1 MNSART
7 PHPTALPPLHAADW
21 QTRYYSARSGGDFSD
36 AVVVGNSL
44 IFLLTD
50 IAGDRNRAH
59 TIAAEVQEMLHRR
72 SPALFG
78 APGANMTDALAALAH
93 EINLAILSS
102 ADAVCFS
109 PTFLAC
115 FDMSL
120 ALMAY
125 INAGGAPA
133 VFRDSDGTRLL
144 GNVTMPLG
152 LFSHLTFEPSV
163 QAFEPGAL
171 LLLVTK
177 GIVDSQHGR
186 DRFGVDRVSRI
197 LQSFVPGSARDLA
210 ETVVQQAHRFRQRP
224 WYSLPR
230 LPFAKPERIEDL
242 TATVLQRPA

>member
-21 QTRYYSARSGGDFSD
+21 QTRYYSTRSGGDFSD

-59 TIAAEVQEMLHRR
+59 IIAAEVQEILRR
-72 SPALFG
+72 RGPALFG

-102 ADAVCFS
+102 AGAVCFS

-177 GIVDSQHGR
+177 GIVDSQHGHEH
-186 DRFGVDRVSRI
+186 FGVERVSRI
-197 LQSFVPGSARDLA
+197 LQSFPGGPAIKLA
-210 ETVVQQAHRFRQRP
+210 EGVVQKAHRFRRRP
-224 WYSLPR
+224 WYSRLG
-230 LPFAKPERIEDL
+230 LPFTKPERVEDL